1 MPSLQRIALL
11 CFLTAPL
18 CAQSTTVEQLFPLHS
33 GDTWSYSWT
42 DAAGNTGSHDIEVVD
57 TLYSSWYKV
66 AGLPFGDT
74 QARWYRRA
82 NTRLYQWRGYYATM
96 FDSAAS
102 VGQIQSLSAI
112 ASELRNATIALADDD
127 ASITVPAG
135 TWQGCYVYSIQTS
148 SGLGLRS
155 ISLAPGAGL
164 VEYTVST
171 AQGET
176 HYTLKRADIDGAIYP
191 KARGAHLLLTSDRLA
206 YQTDASG
213 NVSMRLSL
221 EVATLGDPLTLHFTS
236 GQRYD
241 ISVAPA
247 NNPGQPAWVWS
258 ANKLFTMATSSID
271 LVPGQPLVF
280 QSSFDVPSLQSG
292 DYIVRM
298 QLVGSHRFAAESPI
312 SVNGAAANSWPAPSP
327 AGSFV
332 VFSDPDP
339 ANGWNVGDNGYL
351 WTPLLTVSQ
360 GELTK
365 GNGTFSAQGLPA
377 LSNDHYTLLQQAIVD
392 IWDLALVWR
401 YDDGSQGP
409 EGTLT
414 MGNAGNAG
422 YFEFGTHTRAQ
433 DGLDY
438 DTVRWRDIDDNSY
451 TLYYLA
457 DGNGWALKARQY
469 DN

>member
-1 MPSLQRIALL
+1 MPNRIILL
-11 CFLTAPL
+11 CLLTAPL
-18 CAQSTTVEQLFPLHS
+18 CAQSASIEQLFPLHS
-33 GDTWSYSWT
+33 GDSWSYTWT
-42 DAAGNTGSHDIEVVD
+42 DALGNTGAHSAEVVD

-66 AGLPFGDT
+66 AGLPFGDS

-82 NTRLYQWRGYYATM
+82 NTSLYQWRGYYAPLV
-96 FDSAAS
+96 DGAAP
-102 VGQIQSLSAI
+102 VGLPQPLSAI
-112 ASELRNATIALADDD
+112 NSLLRNASITLEDGD
-127 ASITVPAG
+127 ATITVPAG
-135 TWQGCYVYSIQTS
+135 TWQGCHVYSIDTA

-155 ISLAPGAGL
+155 LSLAPGVGL
-164 VEYTVST
+164 LEYRVATS
-171 AQGET
+171 QGET
-176 HYTLKRADIDGAIYP
+176 HYRLKRAEVDGAVYP
-191 KARGAHLLLTSDRLA
+191 KVRGAHLLLTSDRLT
-206 YQTDASG
+206 YQADASG
-213 NVSMRLSL
+213 TVSMQLRL
-221 EVATLGDPLTLHFTS
+221 EVASLGDPLTLHFTS

-241 ISVAPA
+241 ITLAPA
-247 NNPGQPAWVWS
+247 SQPGQPVWVWS
-258 ANKLFTMATSSID
+258 ANKLFTMATASID

-280 QSSFDVPSLQSG
+280 QSSFDVPGLQSG

-312 SVNGAAANSWPAPSP
+312 AVSGGASSSWPAPSP

-332 VFSDPDP
+332 AFGDPDP
-339 ANGWNVGDNGYL
+339 ANGWNVGDTGYP
-351 WTPLLTVSQ
+351 WNPLLTVSQ

-365 GNGTFSAQGLPA
+365 ANGSFSAQGLPVLA
-377 LSNDHYTLLQQAIVD
+377 AHQYSLLQQAIVD

-414 MGNAGNAG
+414 LGNAGNAG
-422 YFEFGTHTRAQ
+422 HFEFGTHTRAQ